1 MFSRNWVEH
10 FWVDLYFVYLFNF
23 CVNVVMIL

>member
-1 MFSRNWVEH
+1 MFSRNWVEY